1 MREAVKTTI
10 RETKTVSGLII
21 IWLLFYYFPGN
32 NLKEGFVVG
41 NAQTTRRTMFD
52 FDGDGRADIGVFRNG
67 VWYLIN
73 SSTNQFQVVQF
84 GLAADKPVP
93 AAFLQ

>member
-1 MREAVKTTI
+1 
-10 RETKTVSGLII
+10 
-21 IWLLFYYFPGN
+21 
-32 NLKEGFVVG
+32 
-41 NAQTTRRTMFD
+41 MFD
-52 FDGDGRADIGVFRNG
+52 FDGDGCADIGVFRNG

-73 SSTNQFQVVQF
+73 SSTNQFQAVQF